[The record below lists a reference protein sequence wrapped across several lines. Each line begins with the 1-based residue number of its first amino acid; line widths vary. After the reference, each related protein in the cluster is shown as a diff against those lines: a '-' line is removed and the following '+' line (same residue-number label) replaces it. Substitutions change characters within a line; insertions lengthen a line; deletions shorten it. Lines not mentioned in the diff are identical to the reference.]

1 MENANDEITEVDS
14 VEDFAMGGIHA
25 AIHFAKENN
34 LEPSTM
40 LGVFGSMFW
49 TYLMMISPANAASD
63 NIDSALKYMNS
74 AAEES
79 RSRIQELDWAD
90 RMTHNET
97 GNA

>member
-1 MENANDEITEVDS
+1 MENADYEIQEGDS

-34 LEPSTM
+34 LEPSAM

-63 NIDSALKYMNS
+63 NIDSALKYMRS
-74 AAEES
+74 SAEES
-79 RSRIQELDWAD
+79 RSRIQEMEWAD
-90 RMTHNET
+90 RMTHDQE